1 MFYQRHPRANA
12 NTTENTEDN
21 VWMFFWIYC
30 FPRYFDENYDDSVAL
45 SADVRLV
52 SCCWLWYS
60 GSCSIV
66 VFVVVVV
73 VALHPKLSLVA
84 RIDGLATRSGLCG
97 SGSESYPATQVQ
109 EWAVEERVF
118 D

>member
-1 MFYQRHPRANA
+1 MFGCSFGFTVSQDTSTKI
-12 NTTENTEDN
+12 TTIRLHSQP
-21 VWMFFWIYC
+21 MFDLFL
-30 FPRYFDENYDDSVAL
+30 VAGFGIL
-45 SADVRLV
+45 DL
-52 SCCWLWYS
+52 
-60 GSCSIV
+60 GSIV

-97 SGSESYPATQVQ
+97 IGSESNPATQVQ
-109 EWAVEERVF
+109 EWAVEERVL

>member
-1 MFYQRHPRANA
+1 MFDLFLLAGFGIL
-12 NTTENTEDN
+12 D
-21 VWMFFWIYC
+21 
-30 FPRYFDENYDDSVAL
+30 L
-45 SADVRLV
+45 
-52 SCCWLWYS
+52 
-60 GSCSIV
+60 GSIV
-66 VFVVVVV
+66 VFVVVV

-97 SGSESYPATQVQ
+97 IGSESNLATQVQ

>member
-1 MFYQRHPRANA
+1 MFGCSFGFTVSQDTSTKI
-12 NTTENTEDN
+12 TTIRLHSQP
-21 VWMFFWIYC
+21 MFDLFL
-30 FPRYFDENYDDSVAL
+30 VAGFGIL
-45 SADVRLV
+45 DL
-52 SCCWLWYS
+52 
-60 GSCSIV
+60 GSIV
-66 VFVVVVV
+66 VFVVVVVV